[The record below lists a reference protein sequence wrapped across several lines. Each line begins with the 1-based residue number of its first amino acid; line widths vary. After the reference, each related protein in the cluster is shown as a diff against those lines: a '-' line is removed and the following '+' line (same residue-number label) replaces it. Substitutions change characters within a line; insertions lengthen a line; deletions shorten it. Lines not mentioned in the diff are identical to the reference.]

1 MLETS
6 IVVNRKKGSAGIDI
20 LRRFIAVAEIQIAEF
35 TESHANVAFE
45 AHRHF
50 GKGMGHPAQLNI
62 LDCCAYAFAIQ
73 RGEQLLFRGRDFD
86 KNDVAAV
93 Q

>member
-1 MLETS
+1 MLETG
-6 IVVNRKKGSAGIDI
+6 IVINRKKGSAGIDI
-20 LRRFIAVAEIQIAEF
+20 LRRFIAVPGIQIAEF

-62 LDCCAYAFAIQ
+62 LDCCAYALATQ
-73 RGEQLLFRGRDFD
+73 RGEQLLFKGRDFD
-86 KNDVAAV
+86 KTDVAAV
-93 Q
+93 R